1 MKKLS
6 LLLTICMV
14 LLSCQKAQEI
24 QMQNIYSQVVDQQ
37 LKQWEIVE
45 RNGSDADKWVHAGVV
60 AGAYLQAGNEAKYKE
75 WKDRAESY
83 NPIK

>member
-1 MKKLS
+1 
-6 LLLTICMV
+6 MV

-45 RNGSDADKWVHAGVV
+45 RNGSDADKWAHAGIV
-60 AGAYLQAGNEAKYKE
+60 AGAYLQSGNEAKYKE
-75 WKDRAESY
+75 WKDRAELY
-83 NPIK
+83 NPMK